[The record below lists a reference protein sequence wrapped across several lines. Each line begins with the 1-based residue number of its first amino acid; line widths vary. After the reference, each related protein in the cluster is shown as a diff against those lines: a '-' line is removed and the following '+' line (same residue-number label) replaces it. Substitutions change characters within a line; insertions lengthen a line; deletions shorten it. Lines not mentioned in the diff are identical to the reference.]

1 VQHDSQHRSG
11 GGEVTADL
19 AAEIAECLQDT
30 QSPWGSSRFNLW
42 HRCRKA
48 HDLRHAQGL
57 VSLGD
62 RPKYFG
68 IGSLTHA
75 GINFLQRG
83 VIAGEAT
90 PRNWELVIEAA
101 AAKLPGEIC
110 DEAWRLLS
118 AYFAHWGV
126 ECAGWPEGSKIL
138 GAELFLQDGLAD
150 PNGCA
155 VCGGSGGGC
164 DPATACGACNGSG
177 ADLLT
182 GGAFALPYTARADTV
197 LELPSG
203 EIVIPDTKTRRS
215 AFPEERQQYA
225 QGLATR
231 PQFTG
236 LAWLVRRHLK
246 LDEPPHIWV
255 NAIVKTKIPK
265 FDRLL
270 VRMTP
275 EAVAAWEKDH
285 RAVAAAMA
293 RGDEPIPNRSECAP
307 DMGSRC
313 EYFDWCHGN
322 DELRA
327 RKFTKRDAA

>member
-1 VQHDSQHRSG
+1 VINVVEG
-11 GGEVTADL
+11 DL
-19 AAEIAECLQDT
+19 RLASPPDLSAEIAECLQDT

-48 HDLRHAQGL
+48 HDLRHVQGL

-83 VIAGEAT
+83 VLAGEPE

-118 AYFAHWGV
+118 AYFAHYGT

-138 GAELFLQDGLAD
+138 GAELYLSEGEEQCT
-150 PNGCA
+150 N
-155 VCGGSGGGC
+155 CGGYGRLLESQDVWVTCSCGGRGVS
-164 DPATACGACNGSG
+164 P
-177 ADLLT
+177 
-182 GGAFALPYTARADTV
+182 GAFALPYTARADTV
-197 LELPSG
+197 LQLPSG

-236 LAWLVRRHLK
+236 LSWLVQRHLK
-246 LDEPPHIWV
+246 LEEPPHIWV

-270 VRMTP
+270 VKMTP
-275 EAVAAWEKDH
+275 EGLAAWEHDH
-285 RAVAAAMA
+285 TDVAAAM
-293 RGDEPIPNRSECAP
+293 RYEQLQQIEPLANRSECAP

-313 EYFDWCHGN
+313 EYFDWCHGS

-327 RKFTKRDAA
+327 RKFTTRDAA